1 MKNYKIQK
9 VNNINIKYEYI
20 IFAIN
25 DDSPLEYLQDIEKD
39 LAKKN
44 FKGLVLFDLL
54 LSNGDEYNRYV
65 EAYFN
70 GKFFEL
76 SSFKGPTL
84 NQEIERISINFFKKH
99 PEFIDKGVL
108 SSIDIFKIKE
118 SFKTFCWKYM
128 ILVKKVQKC

>member
-65 EAYFN
+65 EAYFD

-84 NQEIERISINFFKKH
+84 NQEIEHISINFFKKH
-99 PEFIDKGVL
+99 PEYIDKGVL
-108 SSIDIFKIKE
+108 SSIDIFKMKE
-118 SFKTFCWKYM
+118 SFKTFC
-128 ILVKKVQKC
+128 

>member
-9 VNNINIKYEYI
+9 LNNINIKYGYI

-39 LAKKN
+39 LVKKN
-44 FKGLVLFDLL
+44 FKGIVLFDLL

-65 EAYFN
+65 EAYFDGN
-70 GKFFEL
+70 FFEL

-84 NQEIERISINFFKKH
+84 NQEIKCISINFFKKH
-99 PEFIDKGVL
+99 PEYIDKGVL

-118 SFKTFCWKYM
+118 SFKTFC
-128 ILVKKVQKC
+128 

>member
-70 GKFFEL
+70 GNLFEL
-76 SSFKGPTL
+76 SSFKSPTL
-84 NQEIERISINFFKKH
+84 NQEIEHISINFFKKY
-99 PEFIDKGVL
+99 PDYIEKGVL
-108 SSIDIFKIKE
+108 SSIDIFKIKD
-118 SFKTFCWKYM
+118 SFKTLY
-128 ILVKKVQKC
+128 